1 MSQSNGSRLR
11 VSGVVQGVGFRPFV
25 WQLANDMAL
34 TGQVFND
41 AAGVTIDILANAATT
56 ERFVERLC
64 NEHPPLAVIESVTT
78 EPASFTEFSGFH
90 IVASQAGEVST
101 GCAPDSATCTDCLSE
116 LHNSNDR
123 RYGYPFINCTNCGPR
138 LSIIKHI
145 PYDRASTTM
154 ADFTLCEAC
163 QREYDNPA
171 DRRFHAQP
179 NACPDCGPQCVL
191 ESSDGTVIQASDPF
205 AVLATAIKDGK
216 IVAVKGI
223 GGVHLVCDATN
234 EQAVQQLR
242 ERKYR
247 PGKALAL
254 MAHSTEAI
262 KQYAIVSEH
271 AEAMLSSPAAPVVL
285 MPKRNSD
292 PSFHAIARS
301 VAPDTGMLGFMLP
314 YSPIHWLLMAQL
326 DVPVVM
332 TSGNRSGSP
341 QAISNDDAREQLQD
355 IADLLLLHNRPIH
368 NRLDDSV
375 VLADSRGVQFFRR
388 ARGFAPTSLPLP
400 PGFRAD
406 EPLIALGGQLK
417 NTVCMVKSNKAIVT
431 QHLGDLHDASTYD
444 QYLHIQ
450 TLFTSLYDIH
460 SQRYACDMHPE
471 YLSTKN
477 AEGLAEQGKTL
488 FKVQHHHAHMA
499 ACMGD
504 NQYPLTAP
512 KVLGICLDGTGYGT
526 DGSLWGGEFLFGG
539 YHSMERV
546 GSITPVPL
554 IGGAQ
559 AITSP
564 WRTLYA
570 QLRQHYSA
578 TDIAAFANL
587 IPQLGSPVCQTFDM
601 MLEKGLNV
609 PMTSSAGR
617 LFDAVAAALGCS
629 ADNISYEGQAAIQ
642 LETLAGQCSTTPAP
656 YEFTIEDNLINTR
669 LLWQA
674 LLDDLSG
681 GRDKASIAAAFH
693 SGFIDALLAM
703 TAHVRQTYEFDT
715 VALSGGVMQNQR
727 VFHGLTTGLE
737 SQGLTVLTH
746 KTLPANDGGIAFGQA
761 LVALAQVSSV

>member
-1 MSQSNGSRLR
+1 M
-11 VSGVVQGVGFRPFV
+11 VQGVGFRPFV
-25 WQLANDMAL
+25 WQLAKDMAL
-34 TGQVFND
+34 AGQVFND
-41 AAGVTIDILANAATT
+41 AAGVTIEILANAKIT
-56 ERFVERLC
+56 ERFAARLC
-64 NEHPPLAVIESVTT
+64 DEHPPLAVIESVTT

-90 IVASQAGEVST
+90 IVPSRTGEVST
-101 GCAPDSATCTDCLSE
+101 GCAPDSATCSDCLSE
-116 LHNSNDR
+116 LHNSSDR

-154 ADFTLCEAC
+154 AEFDLCDAC

-191 ESSDGTVIQASDPF
+191 ESPDGTVIKTSDPF

-242 ERKYR
+242 ARKHR

-254 MAHSTEAI
+254 MAQSTVAI
-262 KQYAIVSEH
+262 KHYAIVSEH

-285 MPKRNSD
+285 MPKRISD
-292 PSFHAIARS
+292 PLSHPIVPSIVPSIPPAIAPS
-301 VAPDTGMLGFMLP
+301 VAPDTAMLGFMLP
-314 YSPIHWLLMAQL
+314 YSPVHWLLMAHL

-341 QAISNDDAREQLQD
+341 QAITNHDAREQLQD

-375 VLADSRGVQFFRR
+375 VLADIKGVQLFRR
-388 ARGFAPTSLPLP
+388 ARGYAPTSLPLP
-400 PGFRAD
+400 PGFIAD

-417 NTVCMVKSNKAIVT
+417 STVCMVKGSKAVVT
-431 QHLGDLHDASTYD
+431 QHLGDLHDASTFD
-444 QYLHIQ
+444 QYLHTQ
-450 TLFTSLYDIH
+450 TLFTSLYDID
-460 SQRYACDMHPE
+460 SQRYVCDMHPE
-471 YLSTKN
+471 YLSTKH
-477 AEGLAEQGKTL
+477 AESLAEQGKTL
-488 FKVQHHHAHMA
+488 FKVQHHHAHIA
-499 ACMGD
+499 SCLGD
-504 NQYPLTAP
+504 NQYPRTAP

-526 DGSLWGGEFLFGG
+526 DGSLWGGEFLFGD

-546 GSITPVPL
+546 GSITPFPL

-559 AITSP
+559 AIKSP
-564 WRTLYA
+564 WRCLYA

-578 TDIAAFANL
+578 TEITAFANL
-587 IPQLGSPVCQTFDM
+587 IPQLGSPVCQTFEM

-609 PMTSSAGR
+609 PVTSSAGR

-642 LETLAGQCSTTPAP
+642 LETLAGKCTAESEP
-656 YEFTIEDNLINTR
+656 YVFSLDNNLINTA
-669 LLWQA
+669 LLWKS
-674 LLDDLSG
+674 LLDDLSS
-681 GRDKASIAAAFH
+681 GRDKACIAAAFH
-693 SGFIDALLAM
+693 RGFVDALLTM
-703 TAHVRQTYEFDT
+703 TAHLRQEYEFDA
-715 VALSGGVMQNQR
+715 VALSGGVMQNQL
-727 VFHGLTTGLE
+727 VFHGLITGLE

-761 LVALAQVSSV
+761 LVTLAQSTLG